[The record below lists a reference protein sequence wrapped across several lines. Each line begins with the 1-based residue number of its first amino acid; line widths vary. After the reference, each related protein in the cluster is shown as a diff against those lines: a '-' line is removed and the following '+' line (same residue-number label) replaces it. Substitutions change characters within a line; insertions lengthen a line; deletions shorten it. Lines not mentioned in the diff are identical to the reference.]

1 MIFESRDFYINTIE
15 NNDIE
20 EICEIYN
27 SNEHFL
33 LNHMNVNNVTSK
45 WMLVEITCARKTG
58 FKSCKIVDKASG
70 KKIGIVDFKFGEE
83 TYLSLLMIHNDF
95 RGKGIG
101 KVFFIN
107 FEEYLKSLKGKSIR
121 IDVGTGYD
129 NSVFDFWDK
138 NGFISFQDVKLNWAG
153 NILSAVTMRK
163 YL

>member
-45 WMLVEITCARKTG
+45 WMLEEITCARKTG

-70 KKIGIVDFKFGEE
+70 KKIGIVDFKLGEE

-107 FEEYLKSLKGKSIR
+107 FEEYLKSLKSKSIR
-121 IDVGTGYD
+121 IDVVTDYD
-129 NSVFDFWDK
+129 NSVFDFWGK